1 LAKWRQPLF
10 DQISEWPASQAT
22 TYNTNRY
29 AAMTYNSKRITL
41 SVPRFIIPANLVY
54 VNFFARRTQ
63 RLPQCMA
70 IARLWGG
77 YSANPLFFRGKL
89 TSQAKQVTDIGCYQR
104 LTALAVTFTM
114 MSFRILQLF
123 SGVNDLWLSQNAN
136 TPTLGLASGVH
147 TMLSEPRH

>member
-1 LAKWRQPLF
+1 
-10 DQISEWPASQAT
+10 
-22 TYNTNRY
+22 
-29 AAMTYNSKRITL
+29 
-41 SVPRFIIPANLVY
+41 
-54 VNFFARRTQ
+54 
-63 RLPQCMA
+63 MA
-70 IARLWGG
+70 IARLWGR
-77 YSANPLFFRGKL
+77 YSANPLFFSGKL

-114 MSFRILQLF
+114 MSFRILQIF